1 MTCLHPDGLTKLG
14 SSPVHLMLKTLEKLD
29 AEETPCSPLSA
40 PSLVPSVQERRG
52 ETRDVSWPRSD
63 PPCDRMSS

>member
-1 MTCLHPDGLTKLG
+1 M
-14 SSPVHLMLKTLEKLD
+14 HLMLKTLEKLV